1 MEMEIELWVIIR
13 DMKRNS
19 YEKPIRVSLLEKKNI
34 FYSFLFY
41 FIMFYI
47 ILFLCAGNSP
57 FPLPRYCN
65 RCPLRWDLM
74 FPNNMGVIKHL
85 LIIIPLILNINIINI
100 NNNILNSLF
109 YYFIFLPFLPYLSVS
124 AASLHPISAAS
135 PASPQENSPR
145 TTARKSESEPKRKI
159 QN

>member
-85 LIIIPLILNINIINI
+85 LIIIPFILILL
-100 NNNILNSLF
+100 ILITIFSIL
-109 YYFIFLPFLPYLSVS
+109 YFIILFSFLFLPYLSVS

-135 PASPQENSPR
+135 PASPQEN
-145 TTARKSESEPKRKI
+145 
-159 QN
+159 